1 MSVRTD
7 RPPVVPLQS
16 AAGPENPPCPACT
29 NPLFPWVAEP
39 WREAE
44 AVLRCEVC
52 GIGVARTGGSPEE
65 ARAAAEAALEGGAP
79 NRASFA
85 AWIASGA
92 WAGLEPDRRYLLTP
106 ESLERLAPRAAQPP
120 RPALSIALMWQ
131 TLQNS
136 FTFGRNLALGRSG
149 RVVATPA
156 GKAWQQRL
164 DWAIVV
170 LTALPLLP
178 VAVLLEVPAAL
189 AGRGGA
195 LRPR

>member
-1 MSVRTD
+1 MSTRTD
-7 RPPVVPLQS
+7 KPPVVPLQS

-52 GIGVARTGGSPEE
+52 GLGVAQAGGSAEE
-65 ARAAAEAALEGGAP
+65 ARIAADGAVADGAP

-85 AWIASGA
+85 AWMGSGA
-92 WAGLEPDRRYLLTP
+92 WAGLEPGRRYLLTP
-106 ESLERLAPRAAQPP
+106 DAVGRLRPQAAQP
-120 RPALSIALMWQ
+120 RPAISIALMWQ

-149 RVVATPA
+149 RVTPTPA
-156 GKAWQQRL
+156 SKDWQRGL
-164 DWAIVV
+164 DRVIVV
-170 LTALPLLP
+170 LTAIPLLLF
-178 VAVLLEVPAAL
+178 AVLFEVPAAL